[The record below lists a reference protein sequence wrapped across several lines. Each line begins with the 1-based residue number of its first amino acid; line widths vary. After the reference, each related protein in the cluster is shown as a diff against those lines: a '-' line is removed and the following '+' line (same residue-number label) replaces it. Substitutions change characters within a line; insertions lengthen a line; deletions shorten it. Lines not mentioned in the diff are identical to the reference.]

1 MSEELDIVL
10 GNMVRAI
17 SMLERSAEFAHLVPE
32 VRVNLVYAPPDA
44 GSPKE
49 VAGVAGRITVVN
61 GRPKAV
67 GLPQLGA
74 SDHMA
79 RLVLEARSYDPNIA
93 AGINFKCD
101 EYIISVVRDYCNKKS
116 ISFGWIDR
124 THEPSESAQEDGHSI
139 PWKMA
144 YLIKTYGHLPRIFYE
159 GPALSKE
166 PLFVALGKDA
176 TEVAGIALEI
186 AARIA

>member
-32 VRVNLVYAPPDA
+32 VKVNLVYAPPDA

-61 GRPKAV
+61 GRPKAA

-79 RLVLEARSYDPNIA
+79 RLVFEARSYDPNIA

-101 EYIISVVRDYCNKKS
+101 EYIISVVRDYCREKS

-124 THEPSESAQEDGHSI
+124 THEPPESAQEDGHSI

-166 PLFVALGKDA
+166 PLFVALGKEA